1 MKRPTNFTI
10 TNFILQRALFF
21 LVLAGAWYTRL
32 GSEGKAIAFSTDSFR
47 SEWMKTIAEPVL
59 PLLNDSFFG
68 PLTLA
73 FLSLTILLACD
84 VIIWQ
89 LFKYRRMQCLSF
101 LPAAWITIQYVGS
114 PCSYYL
120 FWALLLS
127 VVALVLFVIT
137 YKKRFITFSFDSKA
151 LLFITNILPF
161 AIIALTAIA
170 IA

>member
-21 LVLAGAWYTRL
+21 LVLAGAWYTRF

-47 SEWMKTIAEPVL
+47 SEWMKTMAEPVL

-161 AIIALTAIA
+161 VVIAIMALAIA
-170 IA
+170 

>member
-21 LVLAGAWYTRL
+21 LVLAGAWYTRF

-47 SEWMKTIAEPVL
+47 SEWVKTMAEPVL

-137 YKKRFITFSFDSKA
+137 YKKRFITFSFDSKV

-161 AIIALTAIA
+161 VVIAIMALAIA
-170 IA
+170 

>member
-21 LVLAGAWYTRL
+21 LVLAGAWYTRF

-59 PLLNDSFFG
+59 PLLNDTFFG

-137 YKKRFITFSFDSKA
+137 YKKRFITFSFDSKV

-161 AIIALTAIA
+161 VVIAIMALAIA
-170 IA
+170 

>member
-21 LVLAGAWYTRL
+21 LVLAGAWYTRF

-47 SEWMKTIAEPVL
+47 SEWMKTMAEPVL

-137 YKKRFITFSFDSKA
+137 YKKRFITLSFDSKA

-161 AIIALTAIA
+161 VVIAIMALAIA
-170 IA
+170 